1 MEHVK
6 QPGETE
12 TPDPNQLPK
21 KPITNDDAEEFENPA
36 VDPGF
41 EPSTPSEPAE
51 ETDGN
56 LEHDGPLTDEEVA
69 DDDALNYK
77 SDRDGGAYNPKI
89 I

>member
-6 QPGETE
+6 YPGEEE
-12 TPDPNQLPK
+12 TPDSNQLPK
-21 KPITNDDAEEFENPA
+21 EPITNKEAEEFENPA

-41 EPSTPSEPAE
+41 EPSTPLEPEE
-51 ETDGN
+51 ETETDR
-56 LEHDGPLTDEEVA
+56 EHDGPLTDEEVA

-77 SDRDGGAYNPKI
+77 NDRDNGTYNPKI